1 MSSCG
6 LERSILWPTR
16 QGAQVSSIARAHYAT
31 AAKAPKRASKKST
44 PPKSESTPPKAE
56 AASIPPKTEPAATP
70 PKSEPLP
77 TAPKRAS
84 KKSNAKAASPKAEA
98 ASIPP
103 KTEPVPTPPKS
114 ERLPTPPKVDPA
126 PAEAS
131 PTSTDQLLPSAKA
144 PKRVSKKSTPKAAPP
159 KSEPTPPKAEAA
171 SITPKAEP
179 VPTPPKSEPL
189 PPPPKSEP
197 VPTPPKS
204 KALPTP
210 PKVEPAPSPTPTD
223 QLPILPPKSVGIWL
237 MISSTLVLLIVVV
250 GGVTRLTES
259 GLSITEWKPITGAIP
274 PLSHEDWEEEF
285 AKYKE
290 TPEFKMLNHSITL
303 EEFKRIFFW
312 EWSHRFLGRFVG
324 MVFVLPLAYFIA
336 RKKISKN
343 LAWKLSGLSA
353 LFAAQGL
360 MGWYMVKS
368 GLDEQLLETPG
379 AVPRVSQYRL
389 AAHLGLAFILYV
401 AMFSTGLATIKD
413 YKFATSGLWNGQTL
427 KDFQRVI
434 QSPLSRK
441 LLLQTRVLFGMVFLT
456 AMSGAFVA
464 GLDAGLLYNEFPLMG
479 GRLAPPSEELLDPR
493 YSKRSDRSDLWWR
506 SMLENPVTVQFDH
519 RVLATLTYFGIAALY
534 LQSLRRGAL
543 PAATRGATRVAFGM
557 ANIQVILGITTL
569 WYMVPVPLAAGHQA
583 GSVLLLTAMI
593 HALMAF
599 RRPSTA
605 AVAWQNALRASRKAV
620 S

>member
-1 MSSCG
+1 MIPSLLGAARAPARSLFVSQKWACASRCLSSLSGPSMSSCG
-6 LERSILWPTR
+6 LQRSILWPNR
-16 QGAQVSSIARAHYAT
+16 QAPFTLRAQYAT
-31 AAKAPKRASKKST
+31 ATKAPKRASKKSVKQ
-44 PPKSESTPPKAE
+44 PHRNQSQFLRKHLSLQKRPV
-56 AASIPPKTEPAATP
+56 
-70 PKSEPLP
+70 PLP
-77 TAPKRAS
+77 KP
-84 KKSNAKAASPKAEA
+84 
-98 ASIPP
+98 
-103 KTEPVPTPPKS
+103 
-114 ERLPTPPKVDPA
+114 
-126 PAEAS
+126 
-131 PTSTDQLLPSAKA
+131 
-144 PKRVSKKSTPKAAPP
+144 
-159 KSEPTPPKAEAA
+159 
-171 SITPKAEP
+171 
-179 VPTPPKSEPL
+179 EPL
-189 PPPPKSEP
+189 PPSKGHSYAPKTT
-197 VPTPPKS
+197 PTP
-204 KALPTP
+204 
-210 PKVEPAPSPTPTD
+210 D

-237 MISSTLVLLIVVV
+237 MISST
-250 GGVTRLTES
+250 
-259 GLSITEWKPITGAIP
+259 SITEWKPITGAIP

-285 AKYKE
+285 AKYKD

-324 MVFVLPLAYFIA
+324 MVFVLPLAYFIGA
-336 RKKISKN
+336 RRSQEPSLETVRSISS
-343 LAWKLSGLSA
+343 LRRAGPY
-353 LFAAQGL
+353 
-360 MGWYMVKS
+360 GWYMVKS

-389 AAHLGLAFILYV
+389 AAHLGLA
-401 AMFSTGLATIKD
+401 TIKD

-427 KDFQRVI
+427 KDFQKVL

-441 LLLQTRVLFGMVFLT
+441 LLMQSRILFGMVFLT

-479 GRLAPPSEELLDPR
+479 GRLAPPSDELLDPR
-493 YSKRSDRSDLWWR
+493 YSKKSDR
-506 SMLENPVTVQFDH
+506 P
-519 RVLATLTYFGIAALY
+519 ATLTYFGIAALY

-543 PAATRGATRVAFGM
+543 PAATRGATKVAFGM

-605 AVAWQNALRASRKAV
+605 AVAWQNALRASKKTV